1 VDAAVDSDR
10 AESAG
15 GVAANFPGK
24 GAAKGEGEVGTPH
37 VGGVPAREAGEAGPA
52 SPQPEPAPL
61 ATAAAA

>member
-24 GAAKGEGEVGTPH
+24 GAAKGEGAVGTPH
-37 VGGVPAREAGEAGPA
+37 VGGVP
-52 SPQPEPAPL
+52 
-61 ATAAAA
+61 